1 MNITIRKIVDEH
13 FCFSDG
19 KFLSSNTIN
28 TLTTVKSILTALGLE
43 FDQHGNNK
51 EYRKIIRL
59 INSGAPIPV
68 AISTVLG
75 Q

>member
-13 FCFSDG
+13 FCLSDG

-28 TLTTVKSILTALGLE
+28 IITTVKSILIALGLE

-51 EYRKIIRL
+51 EYRKIMRL
-59 INSGAPIPV
+59 INSGTSIPI